1 MAEAESTVTLGK
13 QPSGQ
18 TATAGLEKVME
29 ARAGITSPI
38 EIAYGCL
45 WRTITDDHRI
55 NAARNE
61 LGQSMTR
68 AQQTRGVEWA
78 AKNLP
83 AVTDGEIA
91 RIDL

>member
-1 MAEAESTVTLGK
+1 VREIERLREL
-13 QPSGQ
+13 
-18 TATAGLEKVME
+18 LEE